1 MTKVKSRRGNLYC
14 QVFGA
19 TNGWKRVFPM
29 ANKSDA
35 HEALS
40 LLFHRDGAPPE
51 MVMDGAREQIYGKFK
66 MKCREASV
74 YVKQIEPHSP
84 WQDAAENVI

>member
-1 MTKVKSRRGNLYC
+1 
-14 QVFGA
+14 
-19 TNGWKRVFPM
+19 M
-29 ANKSDA
+29 AKKSDA

-51 MVMDGAREQIYGKFK
+51 MVMDGAREQIHGEFRR
-66 MKCREASV
+66 KCREASV

-84 WQDAAENVI
+84 WQDAVENIVRETTKWCSATDVYKQGTQTIVG